1 MLALLL
7 AAAIHMD
14 GGGFRVSD
22 WQPGPEPASGWQSV
36 LAVYAGPPADVP
48 PLVGAYSIDGG
59 ELVFRPRYPLAA
71 GLHVR
76 AVFQAPGGGTDRI
89 EAEFEIPKAPAVQ
102 PCAYVAH
109 VYPSGNTL
117 PANALKL
124 YVYFSAPMSRGN
136 SWAHIRLLRDDNT
149 VVAAPFLELD
159 QELWDRD
166 NRRFTILFDPGRI
179 KRGLA
184 SLAEAGPAL
193 EAGRS
198 YTLLISRDWL
208 DGRGVPMVEEY
219 RKTFRVTSDDRVPP
233 DPGKW
238 RVTPP
243 HAGTSEPL
251 VIRFPKP
258 LDYALLQ
265 HEIEITPS
273 VAGTVSVGADE
284 TEWRFSP
291 QSPWMRGDYKIVVHT
306 DLEDLAG
313 NHILRAFDVDT
324 FDPITPKLTA
334 ETVTVAL
341 RLR

>member
-22 WQPGPEPASGWQSV
+22 WHPGPEPASGWSSV
-36 LAVYAGPPADVP
+36 FRVYAGSEADDAP
-48 PLVGAYSIDGG
+48 PLAGSYSIDAG
-59 ELVFRPRYPLAA
+59 ELVFRPRFALAP

-76 AVFQAPGGGTDRI
+76 AVFHPPGADAV
-89 EAEFEIPKAPAVQ
+89 EAEFEIPKAVPLK
-102 PCAYVAH
+102 PSAYVSN
-109 VYPSGNTL
+109 VYPSGSTL

-136 SWAHIRLLRDDNT
+136 SWDHIRLLREDGT
-149 VVAAPFLELD
+149 LVSAPFLELD

-166 NRRFTILFDPGRI
+166 NRRFTVLFDPGRI

-184 SLAEAGPAL
+184 SLEEAGPAL

-198 YTLLISRDWL
+198 YTLVISRDWL
-208 DGRGVPMVEEY
+208 DGRGVPLVEEY
-219 RKTFRVTSDDRVPP
+219 RKTYRVAPEDRTPP
-233 DPGKW
+233 DPAKW
-238 RVTPP
+238 RVTAP
-243 HAGTSEPL
+243 HARTSTPL
-251 VIRFPKP
+251 VIRFPEP

-265 HEIEITPS
+265 HEIELSPP
-273 VAGTVSVGADE
+273 VVGTVAVGEQE
-284 TEWRFSP
+284 TEWRFTP
-291 QSPWMRGDYKIVVHT
+291 KSPWTRGDYQIVIRT

-324 FDPITPKLTA
+324 FDPISPRLTA
-334 ETVTVAL
+334 DTVTLPL
-341 RLR
+341 RIR

>member
-22 WQPGPEPASGWQSV
+22 WQPGPEPASGWASV
-36 LAVYAGPPADVP
+36 FRVYAGSQVDDVP
-48 PLVGAYSIDGG
+48 ALAGSYAIDAGT
-59 ELVFRPRYPLAA
+59 LVFRPRFSLAP

-76 AVFQAPGGGTDRI
+76 AVFHPPGADAV
-89 EAEFEIPKAPAVQ
+89 EAEFDVPKAAPLK
-102 PCAYVAH
+102 PSAYVSN

-124 YVYFSAPMSRGN
+124 YIYFSAPMSRGN
-136 SWAHIRLLRDDNT
+136 SWAHIRLLRDDGT
-149 VVAAPFLELD
+149 VVATPFLELD

-166 NRRFTILFDPGRI
+166 YRRFTILFDPGRI

-184 SLAEAGPAL
+184 SLEEAGPAL
-193 EAGRS
+193 EAGRG
-198 YTLLISRDWL
+198 YTLLISREWL
-208 DGRGVPMVEEY
+208 DGRGVPLVEEY
-219 RKTFRVTSDDRVPP
+219 RKTYRIAGADRIPP
-233 DPGKW
+233 DPAKW
-238 RVTPP
+238 RVTAP
-243 HAGTSEPL
+243 HAGSSDPL

-265 HEIEITPS
+265 HEIALSPS
-273 VAGTVSVGADE
+273 VAGSVAVGEHE
-284 TEWRFSP
+284 TEWRFTP
-291 QSPWMRGDYKIVVHT
+291 RSPWSRGNYQLVIRT

-324 FDPITPKLTA
+324 FDPITPRLAA
-334 ETVTVAL
+334 ETVML
-341 RLR
+341 PLKIR

>member
-14 GGGFRVSD
+14 GGGFHVSD

-36 LAVYAGPPADVP
+36 LAVYAGAAADVP
-48 PLVGAYSIDGG
+48 PVGGTYSIESG

-76 AVFQAPGGGTDRI
+76 AVFHAPGAEPV
-89 EAEFEIPKAPAVQ
+89 EAEFEIPKAPAVK
-102 PCAYVAH
+102 PSVYVAQ

-149 VVAAPFLELD
+149 AVTAPFLELD

-184 SLAEAGPAL
+184 SLAEAGPAM

-198 YTLLISRDWL
+198 YTLVISRDWL
-208 DGRGVPMVEEY
+208 DGRGAPMVEEY
-219 RKTFRVTSDDRVPP
+219 RKTFRVTAEDRVPP
-233 DPGKW
+233 DPAKW

-243 HAGTSEPL
+243 RAGTSDPL

-265 HEIEITPS
+265 HEIEIAPA
-273 VAGTVSVGADE
+273 VAGTLSVGANE
-284 TEWRFSP
+284 TEWRFTP
-291 QSPWMRGDYKIVVHT
+291 RTPWTRGDYRIVVHT

-324 FDPITPKLTA
+324 FDPITPRLTA
-334 ETVTVAL
+334 DTVTIAA
-341 RLR
+341 RIR